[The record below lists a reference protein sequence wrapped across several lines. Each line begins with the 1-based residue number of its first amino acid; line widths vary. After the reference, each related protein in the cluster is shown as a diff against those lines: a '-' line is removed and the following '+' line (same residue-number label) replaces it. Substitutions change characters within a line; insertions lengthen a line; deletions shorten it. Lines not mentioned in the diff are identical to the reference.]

1 TFSLQNTE
9 SDIHKVRS
17 GKGALIAS
25 LCDSDKVSP
34 PPAEYG
40 GRRTVT
46 LVPGDGIGPE
56 LLNHIR
62 ELLRFEDEALYKQ
75 TSPENN
81 KVALLCFYHSAIFT
95 DSAVCLWILRLS
107 GWIHL
112 KRYSGLCT
120 CILASSDGLKL
131 KYLDD
136 LFFILI
142 HLPTHHND
150 TDIIIIRENTEGEYS
165 SLEHKNV
172 PGVVECLKIITRVK
186 SLRIAELFFSVL
198 HRNLGD
204 GLFLQCCKEVAAGY
218 PEITFD
224 NMIVDPKPQQFVVM
238 ELCNLYESVV
248 RNVCAGLVGGRGLV
262 PGVNYGKDYTVFETV
277 RKNRVMSVDRSYK
290 IANPTA
296 TLLASCLMLDQLKF
310 ICFHMSLYLL
320 SLQLQ
325 TVDLGGQ
332 GYSI

>member
-1 TFSLQNTE
+1 M
-9 SDIHKVRS
+9 
-17 GKGALIAS
+17 
-25 LCDSDKVSP
+25 
-34 PPAEYG
+34 
-40 GRRTVT
+40 
-46 LVPGDGIGPE
+46 VPGDGIGPE

-62 ELLRFEDEALYKQ
+62 ELLRFCCVPVDFEVVRVDSSASSEDDI
-75 TSPENN
+75 NN
-81 KVALLCFYHSAIFT
+81 AVTAIRRNGVALNGSIETKHS
-95 DSAVCLWILRLS
+95 
-107 GWIHL
+107 
-112 KRYSGLCT
+112 
-120 CILASSDGLKL
+120 
-131 KYLDD
+131 
-136 LFFILI
+136 
-142 HLPTHHND
+142 LPPSHKSRNNLL
-150 TDIIIIRENTEGEYS
+150 RENTEGEYS

-262 PGVNYGKDYTVFETV
+262 PGVNYGKDYTVFETAT
-277 RKNRVMSVDRSYK
+277 RNTGKCIANKK

-310 ICFHMSLYLL
+310 HAYARMIQKAFLNTVCNSGIIQYMLIMS
-320 SLQLQ
+320 S
-325 TVDLGGQ
+325 
-332 GYSI
+332 GYKNASHSTHL

>member
-1 TFSLQNTE
+1 AHLVYRIQKAIFINLTFSLLLSMVLFCILTHQ
-9 SDIHKVRS
+9 
-17 GKGALIAS
+17 
-25 LCDSDKVSP
+25 P

-40 GRRTVT
+40 GRHTVT

-81 KVALLCFYHSAIFT
+81 KVALLCSYHSVIFT
-95 DSAVCLWILRLS
+95 DS
-107 GWIHL
+107 
-112 KRYSGLCT
+112 RYSGLCT

-142 HLPTHHND
+142 HLPTHHKD
-150 TDIIIIRENTEGEYS
+150 TDIIIIIRENTEGEYS

-186 SLRIAELFFSVL
+186 SLRIAEYAFNLAREKGLFFSVL

-224 NMIVDPKPQQFVVM
+224 NMIVDHIMNCIVQYTFTPQQFVVM
-238 ELCNLYESVV
+238 ELCNLYECVV
-248 RNVCAGLVGGRGLV
+248 RNVCVGLVGGRGLV

-296 TLLASCLMLDQLKF
+296 TLLASCLMLDQLK
-310 ICFHMSLYLL
+310 C
-320 SLQLQ
+320 LQ